1 MFFKLTTVTLYNMS
15 FKNIEQTAM
24 NQTLNTPA
32 SKGFSGKQVFLFVIA
47 AILVTILITYFV
59 VRTYIFP
66 SEFKPVT
73 LSEKEEQGLN
83 EKLAELDILQNS
95 GSDGKVEISGNVVE
109 NVDGKLQPEAYT
121 EAGASREISFNER
134 ELNAL
139 VASNTDMAKRLAV
152 DLSDDLA
159 SAKLLIPLDPDF
171 PIMGGKTLRLN
182 AGVQLAFNNNRP
194 VVVLKGVSVMGV
206 PIPNAWLGNL
216 KNVDLV
222 SEFGSSEG
230 FWKAFAAG
238 VELIEVKE
246 GRLLIRLKE

>member
-1 MFFKLTTVTLYNMS
+1 
-15 FKNIEQTAM
+15 M
-24 NQTLNTPA
+24 NQTLKTSA
-32 SKGFSGKQVFLFVIA
+32 GQGFSGKQVFLFVIA
-47 AILVTILITYFV
+47 AVLATVLITFFV
-59 VRTYIFP
+59 VKTYVFP

-73 LSEKEEQGLN
+73 LSEKEERGLN
-83 EKLAELDILQNS
+83 EKLAELDILQSS
-95 GSDGKVEISGNVVE
+95 GTDGKVEISGNVIE
-109 NVDGKLQPEAYT
+109 DGEGRLKPERYS

-182 AGVQLAFNNNRP
+182 AGVQLSFSEDRP

-222 SEFGSSEG
+222 KEFGTDEG

-238 VELIEVKE
+238 VELIEVKD
-246 GRLLIRLKE
+246 GQLLIRLKE

>member
-1 MFFKLTTVTLYNMS
+1 
-15 FKNIEQTAM
+15 M
-24 NQTLNTPA
+24 NQSVNA
-32 SKGFSGKQVFLFVIA
+32 STRQGFSGKQVFLFVLA
-47 AILVTILITYFV
+47 AILATVLVTYFV
-59 VRTYIFP
+59 VKTYIFP

-73 LSEKEEQGLN
+73 LSEKEERGLN

-95 GSDGKVEISGNVVE
+95 GNDGTVEISGNVVE
-109 NVDGKLQPEAYT
+109 DESGRLKPESYS

-152 DLSDDLA
+152 DLSENLA

-182 AGVQLAFNNNRP
+182 AGVQLSFANNRP

-222 SEFGSSEG
+222 SEFGTDEG

-238 VELIEVKE
+238 VELIEVKD

>member
-1 MFFKLTTVTLYNMS
+1 M
-15 FKNIEQTAM
+15 
-24 NQTLNTPA
+24 
-32 SKGFSGKQVFLFVIA
+32 FVIA
-47 AILVTILITYFV
+47 AVLATVIVTFFV
-59 VRTYIFP
+59 VKTYIFP
-66 SEFKPVT
+66 TEFKPVT

-83 EKLAELDILQNS
+83 KKLAELDILQF
-95 GSDGKVEISGNVVE
+95 GGPDGDVEISGNVVE
-109 NVDGKLQPEAYT
+109 EGGGRLAPERYS

-171 PIMGGKTLRLN
+171 PIMGGRTLRLN
-182 AGVQLAFNNNRP
+182 AGVQLSFKNDRP

-222 SEFGSSEG
+222 SEFGTDEG
-230 FWKAFAAG
+230 FWRAFAAG
-238 VELIEVKE
+238 VDLIEVRD
-246 GRLLIRLKE
+246 GRLLVRLKE

>member
-1 MFFKLTTVTLYNMS
+1 
-15 FKNIEQTAM
+15 M
-24 NQTLNTPA
+24 NQTVTQQPR
-32 SKGFSGKQVFLFVIA
+32 KGFSGKQVFLFIIV
-47 AILVTILITYFV
+47 AILATMLLTYFV

-73 LSEKEEQGLN
+73 LSEKEERQLN
-83 EKLAELDILQNS
+83 EKLSELDILQS
-95 GSDGKVEISGNVVE
+95 TGSDGKIEISGNVVE
-109 NVDGKLQPEAYT
+109 TENGRLIPEKYS
-121 EAGASREISFNER
+121 EQGASREIVFNER
-134 ELNAL
+134 ELNSL
-139 VASNTDMAKRLAV
+139 LASNTDMAKRLAV

-182 AGVQLAFNNNRP
+182 AGVQLSFANDRP

-222 SEFGSSEG
+222 REFGADEG

-238 VELIEVKE
+238 VELIEVAD
-246 GRLLIRLKE
+246 GRLRIRLKE

>member
-1 MFFKLTTVTLYNMS
+1 
-15 FKNIEQTAM
+15 M
-24 NQTLNTPA
+24 NQSPEPTTT
-32 SKGFSGKQVFLFVIA
+32 KGFSGKQVFLYIVIA
-47 AILVTILITYFV
+47 IVVTVLISFFV

-73 LSEKEEQGLN
+73 LSEKEERSLN
-83 EKLAELDILQNS
+83 DKLAELDVLESLGN
-95 GSDGKVEISGNVVE
+95 DGQVEISGNVVDTE
-109 NVDGKLQPEAYT
+109 QERLEPEAYT
-121 EAGASREISFNER
+121 ERGASREITFNER

-182 AGVQLAFNNNRP
+182 AGVQLSFNNNRP
-194 VVVLKGVSVMGV
+194 VVILRGVSVMGV

-222 SEFGSSEG
+222 SEFGADEG

-238 VELIEVKE
+238 VDLIEVND
-246 GRLLIRLKE
+246 GQLRIRLKE

>member
-1 MFFKLTTVTLYNMS
+1 
-15 FKNIEQTAM
+15 M
-24 NQTLNTPA
+24 NQALNT
-32 SKGFSGKQVFLFVIA
+32 SSGKGFSGKQVFLFVLA
-47 AILVTILITYFV
+47 AIFATVLVTFFA
-59 VRTYIFP
+59 VRAYVFP
-66 SEFKPVT
+66 AEFKPVT
-73 LSEKEEQGLN
+73 LSEKEERGLN
-83 EKLAELDILQNS
+83 EKLAELDILQSS
-95 GSDGKVEISGNVVE
+95 GTDENVEISGNLVE
-109 NVDGKLQPEAYT
+109 DSDARLKPERYS
-121 EAGASREISFNER
+121 EAGASREVRFNER

-182 AGVQLAFNNNRP
+182 AGVQLSFSNERP

-222 SEFGSSEG
+222 KEFGTDEG

-238 VELIEVKE
+238 VELIEVKDGE
-246 GRLLIRLKE
+246 LLIRLKE

>member
-1 MFFKLTTVTLYNMS
+1 
-15 FKNIEQTAM
+15 M
-24 NQTLNTPA
+24 NDSPSA
-32 SKGFSGKQVFLFVIA
+32 SNVQGFSGKQVFIFILA
-47 AILVTILITYFV
+47 AILATVLISYFV
-59 VRTYIFP
+59 LKFYVFA

-73 LSEKEEQGLN
+73 LSEREERSLN
-83 EKLAELDILQNS
+83 EKLAALEVLQSS
-95 GSDGKVEISGNVVE
+95 GADENIEIRGNIVE
-109 NVDGKLQPEAYT
+109 NNDGRLTPERYS
-121 EAGASREISFNER
+121 EEGANREIRFNER

-171 PIMGGKTLRLN
+171 PIMGGKILRLN
-182 AGVQLAFNNNRP
+182 AGIHLSFGDGRP

-222 SEFGSSEG
+222 REFGTDDG

-238 VELIEVKE
+238 VELIEVKD
-246 GRLLIRLKE
+246 GQLLIRLKE

>member
-1 MFFKLTTVTLYNMS
+1 
-15 FKNIEQTAM
+15 M
-24 NQTLNTPA
+24 NQALNTA
-32 SKGFSGKQVFLFVIA
+32 AKKGFSGKQVFLFIIV
-47 AILVTILITYFV
+47 AILATILITFFV

-66 SEFKPVT
+66 SEFKPVS
-73 LSEKEEQGLN
+73 LSEKEERKLN
-83 EKLAELDILQNS
+83 DKLAELDVLEAS
-95 GSDGKVEISGNVVE
+95 ESDGKIEISGNVVE
-109 NVDGKLQPEAYT
+109 TDDEGRLIPEKYS

-139 VASNTDMAKRLAV
+139 LASNTDMAKRLAV
-152 DLSDDLA
+152 DLSDNLA

-182 AGVQLAFNNNRP
+182 AGVQLSFANDRP

-222 SEFGSSEG
+222 SEFGADEG
-230 FWKAFAAG
+230 FWKAFASG
-238 VELIEVKE
+238 VELIEVAD
-246 GRLLIRLKE
+246 GRLRIILKE

>member
-1 MFFKLTTVTLYNMS
+1 
-15 FKNIEQTAM
+15 M
-24 NQTLNTPA
+24 NQSPEPTTT
-32 SKGFSGKQVFLFVIA
+32 KGFSGKQVFLYIVIA
-47 AILVTILITYFV
+47 IVVTVLISFFV

-73 LSEKEEQGLN
+73 LSEKEERSLN
-83 EKLAELDILQNS
+83 DKLAELDVLESLGN
-95 GSDGKVEISGNVVE
+95 DGQVEISGNVVDTE
-109 NVDGKLQPEAYT
+109 QERLEPEAYT
-121 EAGASREISFNER
+121 ERGASREITFNER

-182 AGVQLAFNNNRP
+182 AGVQLSFNNDRP
-194 VVVLKGVSVMGV
+194 VVILRGVSVMGV

-222 SEFGSSEG
+222 SEFGADEG

-238 VELIEVKE
+238 VDLIEVND
-246 GRLLIRLKE
+246 GQLRIRLKE